1 MSKYDFS
8 SITTLQEANAYLGKL
23 ICQAD
28 NNIREAEALADKF
41 GLEFDLPTGS
51 SLLYDGYVGAGEGKF
66 ERTEDR
72 HGESFWEASGG
83 CEWEESAPD
92 GRAVAEDAEWG
103 YWQGSQC

>member
-8 SITTLQEANAYLGKL
+8 SITTLQEANARLAIL
-23 ICQAD
+23 IDGAAK
-28 NNIREAEALADKF
+28 NIYEAEALADKF

-51 SLLYDGYVGAGEGKF
+51 SQVYDGYVGAGEGKF

-72 HGESFWEASGG
+72 NGESFWEASGG
-83 CEWEESAPD
+83 CEWEESAGDSPTFD
-92 GRAVAEDAEWG
+92 SVEWG